1 MNAIKLNKEDRNKND
16 LIKKNDLEFTDEN
29 AIWWVNQMDWEN
41 RKEWISMRFLPKL
54 ENRIDNI
61 EVISAKIANAVVYGL
76 LTEEDAIM
84 KDIEEGIRIYLNRKL
99 MKNY

>member
-1 MNAIKLNKEDRNKND
+1 
-16 LIKKNDLEFTDEN
+16 
-29 AIWWVNQMDWEN
+29 
-41 RKEWISMRFLPKL
+41 MRFLPKL